1 MRLKSATYKKLQIM
15 NSRRNFIKQAGLAAA
30 GALVLPSFACSVLA
44 PAKKLG
50 LQLYSLREQLPK
62 DVRGTIAKVAQAG
75 YSEVETYGYS
85 LEHKFW
91 GLSPK
96 EFKDL
101 LTEHKLTAPSG
112 HYGMDTF
119 LGGGSQDELK
129 SYIEAANIV
138 GGEYIAI
145 PYLGD
150 SLRKTADDW
159 KKLADKM
166 NEAAAICKASGL
178 KLAYHN
184 HNFEFDKVG
193 DVTGYDLLLQG
204 TDPKSVQFELD
215 LYWVVRSG
223 KDPIKLFTDHPGRFP
238 MWHVKDMDKKDNTIN
253 TEIGTGTIDF
263 KSIYKDAKL
272 AGLEH
277 LIVEQEN
284 FSLDPYVSIKQSA
297 DYIKKDIL

>member
-1 MRLKSATYKKLQIM
+1 M

-30 GALVLPSFACSVLA
+30 GALVLPSFACSALA
-44 PAKKLG
+44 PTKKVG

-85 LEHKFW
+85 LQNKFW
-91 GLSPK
+91 GLAPN

-101 LTEHKLTAPSG
+101 LNEHKLTAPSG
-112 HYGMDTF
+112 HYGMDKF

-138 GGEYIAI
+138 GAEYIAI

-193 DVTGYDLLLQG
+193 DVTGYDLLLKG
-204 TDPKSVQFELD
+204 TDPKAVQFELD

-223 KDPIKLFTDHPGRFP
+223 KDPVKLFTEHPGRFP
-238 MWHVKDMDKKDNTIN
+238 MWHVKDMDKKNNTIN

-263 KSIYKDAKL
+263 KSIYKNAKL